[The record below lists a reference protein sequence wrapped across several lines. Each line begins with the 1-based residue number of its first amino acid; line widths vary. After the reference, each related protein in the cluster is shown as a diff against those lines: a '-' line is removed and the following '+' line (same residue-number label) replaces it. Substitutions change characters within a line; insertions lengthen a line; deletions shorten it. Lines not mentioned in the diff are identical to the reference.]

1 MIPTLAEIQERIKPL
16 TDYEYAHNNPH
27 YSQRESV
34 QVLVQVE
41 GRGEYTYLR
50 LNDSDSFALAVH
62 VKVLPVYCVEAGIIC
77 QLDAYQG
84 LRVKRYYWIPA
95 DSHKYY
101 QFIEE
106 VRRRENEDYG

>member
-27 YSQRESV
+27 SSHRESV
-34 QVLVQVE
+34 QVLVGVE
-41 GRGEYTYLR
+41 GRGNHTYLR
-50 LNDSDSFALAVH
+50 LNDTASFDLAVSAH
-62 VKVLPVYCVEAGIIC
+62 LLPVYCVEAGILC
-77 QLDAYQG
+77 KLDAYQG
-84 LRVKRYYWIPA
+84 LRVKSHYWIKA

-106 VRRRENEDYG
+106 VRRKEYEDYG

>member
-1 MIPTLAEIQERIKPL
+1 MSPTLAEIQERIKPL

-34 QVLVQVE
+34 QVLIGVE
-41 GRGEYTYLR
+41 GDKYTYLR
-50 LNDSDSFALAVH
+50 LNDTHSFDLAVSAH
-62 VKVLPVYCVEAGIIC
+62 LLPVYCVEVGI
-77 QLDAYQG
+77 LEKLFTYQG
-84 LRVKRYYWIPA
+84 LRVKRWYWIQA

>member
-27 YSQRESV
+27 SSHRESV
-34 QVLVQVE
+34 QVLIQME
-41 GRGEYTYLR
+41 GGREYTYLR
-50 LNDSDSFALAVH
+50 LTDNDSFALAVH
-62 VKVLPVYCVEAGIIC
+62 AKLLSVYCVEAGILC
-77 QLDAYQG
+77 KLDAYQG
-84 LRVKRYYWIPA
+84 LRVKSHYWIKA

-106 VRRRENEDYG
+106 VRRKEYEDYG